1 MGTEMRRRMAASG
14 LSESFLPRYW
24 SFWALL
30 LGQSLPCM
38 LKLILVRMQRLFSGW
53 TGRTLS
59 LMLRKIWDGWFWL
72 SSRKE
77 CILDKDRERR
87 RHWGKCGQSIIDMWD
102 RQFDFMET
110 IRSAEGVLFHMFH
123 RENST
128 STATSQ
134 LPTEWLELCF
144 GYVRFG
150 DWCSPACAW
159 GTPACSSRSMWLSQ
173 SMAGWSS
180 IHRKW

>member
-1 MGTEMRRRMAASG
+1 MGTEMRRRMAAFG

-87 RHWGKCGQSIIDMWD
+87 SHWGKCGQSIIDMWD

-110 IRSAEGVLFHMFH
+110 IRSAEGVLFHMFSQ
-123 RENST
+123 REQYIYSHI
-128 STATSQ
+128 SASH
-134 LPTEWLELCF
+134 WVVGVVF
-144 GYVRFG
+144 RVRAVRRLMLTCMRVRYTGLFIK
-150 DWCSPACAW
+150 
-159 GTPACSSRSMWLSQ
+159 
-173 SMAGWSS
+173 
-180 IHRKW
+180 IHVAVSKHGGMVIDPS